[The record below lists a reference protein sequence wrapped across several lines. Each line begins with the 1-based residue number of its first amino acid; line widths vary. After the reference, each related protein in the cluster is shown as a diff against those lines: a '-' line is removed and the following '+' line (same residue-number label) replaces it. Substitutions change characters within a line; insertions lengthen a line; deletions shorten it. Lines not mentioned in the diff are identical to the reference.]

1 MDFWP
6 WTWLYFSVKS
16 TYDQIW
22 ESALK
27 KLEVRHHS
35 KGELIRKLTEKFPG
49 DRGSILTIIE
59 EMERVQLLNDRRFT
73 EEFVNHLIQKP
84 IGRFKIMMECK
95 KRALDADEVEQALL
109 DAEWSEEEAVRMAIA
124 EKERVLHEKDERKR
138 KQKLVNFLKNR
149 GFSDRT
155 IFRAI

>member
-1 MDFWP
+1 M
-6 WTWLYFSVKS
+6 KS
-16 TYDQIW
+16 IYDQIW

-35 KGELIRKLTEKFPG
+35 KAELLRKLTEKFPG
-49 DRGSILTIIE
+49 DRGTILTVIE

-73 EEFVNHLIQKP
+73 EEFVHHLIQKP

-95 KRALDADEVEQALL
+95 KRGLDEAMVEQALL
-109 DAEWSEEEAVRMAIA
+109 DAEWSEEKAIKEAVA
-124 EKERVLHEKDERKR
+124 EKQRVFHEKDERKR

-149 GFSDRT
+149 GFTDRV
-155 IFRAI
+155 IFRYFK

>member
-1 MDFWP
+1 M
-6 WTWLYFSVKS
+6 KS

-35 KGELIRKLTEKFPG
+35 KAELIRKLTEKFPA
-49 DRGSILTIIE
+49 DRGSILKVIE
-59 EMERVQLLNDRRFT
+59 EMERVQLLSDRRFT

-95 KRALDADEVEQALL
+95 KRGLDQDMVEQALL
-109 DAEWSEEEAVRMAIA
+109 DAEWTEETAIQEAISQ
-124 EKERVLHEKDERKR
+124 KERVLHEKDERKR
-138 KQKLVNFLKNR
+138 KQKLINFLKNR
-149 GFSDRT
+149 GFTDRT
-155 IFRAI
+155 IFKEVQAYRKL

>member
-1 MDFWP
+1 
-6 WTWLYFSVKS
+6 VKS

-35 KGELIRKLTEKFPG
+35 KAELIRKLTEKFPG
-49 DRGSILTIIE
+49 DRGSILTVIE

-73 EEFVNHLIQKP
+73 EEYVNHLIQKP
-84 IGRFKIMMECK
+84 TGRFKIMMECK
-95 KRALDADEVEQALL
+95 KRGLDRDSVEQALL
-109 DAEWSEEEAVRMAIA
+109 DAEWSEENAIEEAIA
-124 EKERVLHEKDERKR
+124 EKERVLHESDPRKH

-149 GFSDRT
+149 GFGDS
-155 IFRAI
+155 AIYRSLK